1 MRNGIRVRLGLAAAF
16 VLAAG
21 SIGAGADAQGQSA
34 GSAAAQAT
42 FASPE
47 EALQSLVRAAE
58 GSDRA
63 ALANLFGPD
72 YERLLSGDE
81 AEDKKDLTEF
91 AGAVHDSARLEK
103 RDATRYV
110 ITVGRD
116 NWPMPVPVVQRDGK
130 WMFDSKAGLEEVV
143 NRRVGENELS
153 AIATC
158 RAYAVAQWEYYTQG
172 DWDRDGVAEYAQ
184 KLLSTPGKHDGM
196 YWETAEGDDPSPLG
210 KLVAAASA
218 DIHAPAAMTREPYHG
233 YYFKILT
240 RQGPHAPGGAYG
252 YIINGNMIAGYA
264 LVAYPA
270 DWSHSGAMTFI
281 INQQGRVYEKNLG
294 RDTEKIVAAMAAYDP
309 DPSWKLVP
317 AEP

>member
-1 MRNGIRVRLGLAAAF
+1 MVRTVLAATF
-16 VLAAG
+16 VLAVG
-21 SIGAGADAQGQSA
+21 SSGAEAQ
-34 GSAAAQAT
+34 AQAT

-47 EALQSLVRAAE
+47 EALQALVRAAKD
-58 GSDRA
+58 SDRA
-63 ALANLFGPD
+63 TLANLFGPE
-72 YERLLSGDE
+72 YERLLSGDD
-81 AEDKKDLTEF
+81 AEDKKDLSEF

-103 RDATRYV
+103 RNDTKYV

-143 NRRVGENELS
+143 NRRIGEDELS

-184 KLLSTPGKHDGM
+184 KLVSTPGKHDGM

-218 DIHAPAAMTREPYHG
+218 EIHVPAQAASNSAQSTITREPYHG
-233 YYFKILT
+233 YDFKILT
-240 RQGPHAPGGAYG
+240 RQGPHAPGGAYS

-264 LVAYPA
+264 LVAYP
-270 DWSHSGAMTFI
+270 DEWSHSGTMTFI

-294 RDTEKIVAAMAAYDP
+294 RDTAKIVAAMGVYDP

>member
-1 MRNGIRVRLGLAAAF
+1 MTHGIRVRTVLAASF
-16 VLAAG
+16 VLAVG
-21 SIGAGADAQGQSA
+21 SIGAGAW
-34 GSAAAQAT
+34 AQAPSAQAI

-47 EALQSLVRAAE
+47 EALQSLVRAAKD
-58 GSDRA
+58 SDRA
-63 ALANLFGPD
+63 ALAHLFGPE

-91 AGAVHDSARLEK
+91 AGAVHDSAQLEK
-103 RDATRYV
+103 RSATKYI

-116 NWPMPVPVVQRDGK
+116 NWPMPVPVVQKDGK

-143 NRRVGENELS
+143 NRRIGENELS
-153 AIATC
+153 AITTC

-196 YWETAEGDDPSPLG
+196 YWETVEGDDPSPLG

-218 DIHAPAAMTREPYHG
+218 ETHAPSQASTITREPYHG
-233 YYFKILT
+233 YFFKILT
-240 RQGPHAPGGAYG
+240 RQGPHAPGGAYS

-264 LVAYPA
+264 LVAYP
-270 DWSHSGAMTFI
+270 DEWGHSGTMTFI
-281 INQQGRVYEKNLG
+281 INQQGRVYQKNLG
-294 RDTEKIVAAMAAYDP
+294 QDTGKMVAAMAVYDP

-317 AEP
+317 SEP